1 MKDKYGFDFYED
13 IINHSYDEEPN
24 QSVRLEMVVKEI
36 KRLNGIKPH
45 LIDYYKKNK
54 ERFELNKQKVIDV
67 LDTVNVDY
75 KFFESLI

>member
-1 MKDKYGFDFYED
+1 
-13 IINHSYDEEPN
+13 
-24 QSVRLEMVVKEI
+24 MVVKEI